1 MPWGDYKV
9 LETDNIN
16 YTVIY
21 TCMGLPGIYNI
32 EYAWILT
39 RDPVASDEVMD
50 KALAAL
56 AAKAPEYDISA
67 LYATPQGADCPYQ
80 TAPQSEAPM
89 GWTQAFLQ

>member
-9 LETDNIN
+9 LETDNDN
-16 YTVIY
+16 YTVVY

-39 RDPVASDEVMD
+39 RDPYPSDAVMD

-56 AAKAPEYDISA
+56 ASGVPKYDMTA
-67 LYATPQGADCPYQ
+67 LYATPQGEGALKSGADCPYE
-80 TAPQSEAPM
+80 TAPQS
-89 GWTQAFLQ
+89 

>member
-1 MPWGDYKV
+1 
-9 LETDNIN
+9 
-16 YTVIY
+16 
-21 TCMGLPGIYNI
+21 MGLPGIYNI

-56 AAKAPEYDISA
+56 AAKAPEYDITA
-67 LYATPQGADCPYQ
+67 LYATPQGDGALTSGADCPYQ